1 MDKDSL
7 RAILILS
14 LDSVENPTF
23 AATHRKICRWYS
35 REFSTPLDKVL
46 AMPELVVLHVYYEDM
61 LQKLYDDY
69 EGSEE
74 AKKLYDETRQRIMEG
89 ELDESQETA
98 NEEADDEWLQQLND
112 QVRLESDPEEK
123 QQVSSPNLL
132 DKGGFEPDAQAADA
146 IDDIFITGGDD
157 ALDFSEDDE

>member
-1 MDKDSL
+1 
-7 RAILILS
+7 
-14 LDSVENPTF
+14 
-23 AATHRKICRWYS
+23 
-35 REFSTPLDKVL
+35 
-46 AMPELVVLHVYYEDM
+46 MPELVVLHVYYEDM

-69 EGSEE
+69 ESSDE

-89 ELDESQETA
+89 ELDETQETA